1 MDLLMNMFL
10 LTWVNTLKFTALEVD
25 LFERTRA
32 KTIKDVLLQADKGVA
47 SQVDIIKV
55 RQDWMHILHIL
66 IHRRQ
71 VDLVER
77 KVQLFESNECFEG
90 AEKAVVDGIAH
101 HELVVGQVQISRCG
115 QVDIIRE
122 QPVDKN

>member
-10 LTWVNTLKFTALEVD
+10 LTWVNALKFTALEVD

-71 VDLVER
+71 VDLVEG
-77 KVQLFESNECFEG
+77 KVQLLKSDKSLEG
-90 AEKAVVDGIAH
+90 AEKAMMYGIAH
-101 HELVVGQVQISRCG
+101 
-115 QVDIIRE
+115 RE
-122 QPVDKN
+122 QVV